1 MKKKIKVWI
10 AVAVV
15 AVIIVA
21 CSVARFG
28 KKGSPG
34 CGSHPGGDRHEAG
47 NPDD

>member
-28 KKGSPG
+28 KKRKSRMWQP
-34 CGSHPGGDRHEAG
+34 PRW
-47 NPDD
+47 